1 MNHPNKMAPAM
12 TAVSIPPLK
21 NLLRVMMFSLQHA
34 EPLASAG
41 EHSQVRTAQLAINS
55 KWLI

>member
-1 MNHPNKMAPAM
+1 MNHPKKMAPAM
-12 TAVSIPPLK
+12 TAVSTPPLK
-21 NLLRVMMFSLQHA
+21 NLLRVMMFSL
-34 EPLASAG
+34 LASAG

>member
-1 MNHPNKMAPAM
+1 MALAM